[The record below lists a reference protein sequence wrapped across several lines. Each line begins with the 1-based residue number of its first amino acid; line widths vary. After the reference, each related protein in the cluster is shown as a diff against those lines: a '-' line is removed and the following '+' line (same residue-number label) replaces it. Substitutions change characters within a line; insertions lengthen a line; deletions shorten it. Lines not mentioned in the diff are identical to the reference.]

1 MKAGSEDPLAFPAEG
16 IFLFRPAGD
25 YFSSMHQSENPEAAW
40 TVGRVP
46 FLVCAPFFHST
57 LGGAE
62 GVRFVD
68 GPPSFLNKELHA
80 GRIDCA
86 PSSSI
91 EYALRWREY
100 RLFPGIS
107 TSSRAEMKSVLLLS
121 RVPWEELG
129 GKPVALSPDSDTS
142 NLLFRILCSR
152 RFQVKPDIRTGGYVP
167 EGGPAAAVFIGDKA
181 LSESLSGRWPH
192 RYDLADVWARW
203 QGLPFSFGLWMVRRQ
218 SLSERP
224 VAAARYQATLRAS
237 LASFRADPGPA
248 LDAWTRAYPSALP
261 RELMLDFYRT
271 ADYGFSQEHAESLE
285 RFYRLAFQE
294 GHLPEMPTLSYV
306 E

>member
-1 MKAGSEDPLAFPAEG
+1 MASYEKSEGP
-16 IFLFRPAGD
+16 
-25 YFSSMHQSENPEAAW
+25 W

-57 LGGAE
+57 LDGAE
-62 GVRFVD
+62 GIRFVD
-68 GPPSFLNKELHA
+68 GAPSALNRELHA

-91 EYALRWREY
+91 EYGLRHREY
-100 RLFPGIS
+100 KLFPGIS

-121 RVPWEELG
+121 RHPWEELQG
-129 GKPVALSPDSDTS
+129 RAVALSPDSDTS

-152 RFQVKPDIRTGGYVP
+152 RFNVKAEIHAAGSAQ
-167 EGGPAAAVFIGDKA
+167 EGALAAAVFIGDRA

-192 RYDLADVWARW
+192 RYDLADVWSKW
-203 QGLPFSFGLWMVRRQ
+203 QGLPFSFGLWIVRRE
-218 SLSERP
+218 SLTERP
-224 VAAARYQATLRAS
+224 RAAARYRAMLRES
-237 LASFRADPGPA
+237 LAAFHRDPGRA
-248 LDAWTRAYPSALP
+248 LDAWTSAYPSSLP

-271 ADYGFSQEHAESLE
+271 ADYGFSPEHGDSLE

-294 GHLPEMPTLSYV
+294 GHLPEMPGLAFA